1 MLDKE
6 VGAMMW
12 KITSLCN
19 KLVHSIDVHRRP
31 YKSPRHKNAM
41 CTTYLCGLWTV
52 LAAIR
57 PVRRASRDC
66 NMLLTIYV
74 FKGKVLL
81 VLCLKYRPYLGY
93 RRPPPIEK
101 SEL

>member
-1 MLDKE
+1 
-6 VGAMMW
+6 MW
-12 KITSLCN
+12 KVTSLCN

-66 NMLLTIYV
+66 NMLLPIYV
-74 FKGKVLL
+74 FKESSVNFIIGST
-81 VLCLKYRPYLGY
+81 YRPYL
-93 RRPPPIEK
+93 I
-101 SEL
+101 SILQ